1 MIKRLFTLIILFVH
15 FNSTNAQCN
24 GNDTAWTIKEQ
35 QSFVGYQLLPINNC
49 LQNSN
54 LFVNAVNGIY
64 PESQRLVT
72 YELKTDICKEDG
84 LEFNIDSKIVSP
96 TSKYRFDFQLLF
108 EGGGVIGLNNKYL
121 GDYINDNRI
130 YIGSNLGSTYN
141 YQVTSFAAQLQNL
154 SNFKLKF
161 SPNNYISLSINGQPV
176 LNYNDATIGFQ
187 YPFAVLNCKIKS
199 LILVY
204 TGDSYIDSVYI
215 KNGSQN
221 LYNEGFNSCNSLA
234 PIPTCNGNLSV
245 STSFIS
251 PSCNNDKLYLFAN
264 GTGFSSFSWIGPN
277 GFTSSQQN
285 PIITN
290 PVAGSYTVTA
300 TPSNTCFSPITK
312 TQVVTFSK
320 SFIPKFET
328 TSICQGQT
336 ILLQGALQTTA
347 GNYRDTIVTAG
358 YCDTVKITTLI
369 IKPKSYSNVVATI
382 CEGQSY
388 EGYTSTGTYTNTFL
402 AANGCDSIRTL
413 TLAVKPKRYS
423 NINISI
429 CQGQSYAGHTTT
441 GLYSDTYLAANGCDS
456 IRTLNLTVKPIVT
469 SIVNQTICSGQNYFG
484 YTTTGTYYNTY
495 TAANGCD
502 SIRTLN
508 LTVSPPITQQIYKS
522 ICEGQSFLGYF
533 TTGVYN
539 NNFVTAQGCDS
550 IRTLHLT
557 IWPRKYSFKNA
568 SICQGQTY
576 FAGGALQ
583 SASGIYKDT
592 AFTTN
597 GCDSIITTTLTVNPL
612 PQPNLGVDKEI
623 CYGDNVI
630 LNPGNFANYLWS
642 DGSMQPTLFVNAIGQ
657 YYVDVKTNA
666 GCAASDTFYL
676 TAVNPLPVGFLHY
689 DTFMCRGNTV
699 SIKVLGYKNYLWG
712 NGSIN
717 NNITFS
723 QFGTYSLQVTDTKNC
738 KATESIIVKNQGCIN
753 ISIPT
758 AFTPNGDGNNDTF
771 KPKIPMA
778 VTDYKMIVW
787 NRYGQIIYETNQ
799 PQQGWDGTFKGQ
811 QQPIGAYLYS
821 ISLKD
826 IDGLP
831 LQKTGDVTLI
841 R

>member
-1 MIKRLFTLIILFVH
+1 MIKRFCFFIFLLLFFAETF
-15 FNSTNAQCN
+15 AQCN

-35 QSFVGYQLLPINNC
+35 QAFVGYQILPINNC
-49 LQNSN
+49 IQNGN
-54 LFVNAVNGIY
+54 LTLNQSNGIY
-64 PESQRLVT
+64 SETQRLVT

-96 TSKYRFDFQLLF
+96 SSKYRFDFQIIF
-108 EGGGVIGLNNKYL
+108 EGGGTISLNNKYL

-130 YIGSNLGSTYN
+130 YIGSNVGSTYN

-154 SNFKLKF
+154 SSFKFKF
-161 SPNNYISLSINGQPV
+161 SPNNYISLSINGQPI
-176 LNYNDATIGFQ
+176 LNYNDASIGFQ

-204 TGDSYIDSVYI
+204 TGDSYIDKINI
-215 KNGSQN
+215 KNNTQI
-221 LYNEGFNSCNSLA
+221 LYNEDFNNCSTLS
-234 PIPTCNGNLSV
+234 PYPVCNGNLNII
-245 STSFIS
+245 TSYIS
-251 PSCNNDKLYLFAN
+251 PSCNNNQLYLFAN
-264 GTGFSSFSWIGPN
+264 GNGFSSFSWAGPN

-290 PVAGSYTVTA
+290 PIAGNYTVTA

-320 SFIPKFET
+320 SYIPKFET
-328 TSICQGQT
+328 ISICQGQT
-336 ILLQGALQTTA
+336 ILLGGTLQTTA
-347 GNYRDTIVTAG
+347 GNYRDTIVTTG
-358 YCDTVKITTLI
+358 YCDTVKITTLS
-369 IKPKSYSNVVATI
+369 IKPKSYSNIVATV
-382 CEGQSY
+382 CDGQAY
-388 EGYTSTGTYTNTFL
+388 EGYTGTGVYTNTFT

-413 TLAVKPKRYS
+413 TLTVKPKRYS
-423 NINISI
+423 TINIAI
-429 CQGQSYAGHTTT
+429 CNGQNYAGHTTT
-441 GLYSDTYLAANGCDS
+441 GLYIDTYIAANGCDS

-484 YTTTGTYYNTY
+484 YTTTGTYNNTY

-508 LTVSPPITQQIYKS
+508 LTVSPPITQQVFKS
-522 ICEGQSFLGYF
+522 ICEGQSYLGY
-533 TTGVYN
+533 TATGVYS
-539 NNFVTAQGCDS
+539 NNFITALGCDS
-550 IRTLHLT
+550 VRTLQLT

-576 FAGGALQ
+576 FAGGVLQ
-583 SASGIYKDT
+583 NTSGIYKDT

-597 GCDSIITTTLTVNPL
+597 ACDSIITTTLTVNPL
-612 PQPNLGVDKEI
+612 PQPNLGLDKEI
-623 CYGDNVI
+623 CYGDNIV

-642 DGSMQPTLFVNAIGQ
+642 NGSTLPTLFVNAIGQ
-657 YYVDVKTNA
+657 YYVDVKNTF
-666 GCAASDTFYL
+666 GCTGSDTFNL
-676 TAVNPLPVGFLHY
+676 TAVNPLPFGFLQY
-689 DTFMCRGNTV
+689 DTFMCRGNSVT
-699 SIKVLGYKNYLWG
+699 IKVLGFNNYLWS
-712 NGSIN
+712 NGSTN
-717 NNITFS
+717 NNITLS
-723 QFGTYSLQVTDTKNC
+723 QFGTYSLQVTDAKNC

-778 VTDYKMIVW
+778 VTDYKMIIW

-799 PQQGWDGTFKGQ
+799 PQQGWDGTYKGQ

-826 IDGLP
+826 IAGLP